1 MADPQRIPVF
11 RAAAFV
17 VSAFFAC
24 MVMAGCTTSAE
35 SPTPSATANTPEA
48 TPVATPAGQTPAPT
62 DASPTPAPAATTEPM
77 PTPFP
82 QTWEPPD
89 LQTMPL
95 TDLFIQRNSITGIP
109 EIRFTT
115 SIVNLG
121 LGPLVLVGTHDAER
135 DQARAVQR
143 IRTTNGEDAESEI
156 GYFVYEWSHE
166 HWHFERFSLTELWTH
181 EPNGDLAELVTS
193 TGKNS
198 WCVTETELYSPLPE
212 IYDPLAILAGC
223 DPEMQAIATGWIDTY
238 DWDLPGQQLDLD
250 GVPDG
255 FYAIRSTVNP
265 DALIIE
271 VDLTNN
277 STVTYIEIRDGTL
290 IELDGPAGE
299 PAGAS

>member
-1 MADPQRIPVF
+1 MLAATACALLLHLVAVGCSSSTATPDPT
-11 RAAAFV
+11 AFPPSTAPATDTPATM
-17 VSAFFAC
+17 SA
-24 MVMAGCTTSAE
+24 
-35 SPTPSATANTPEA
+35 PTGPPSAT
-48 TPVATPAGQTPAPT
+48 PA
-62 DASPTPAPAATTEPM
+62 STTEPS

-82 QTWEPPD
+82 SEWELPD
-89 LQTMPL
+89 LQTLPL
-95 TDLFIQRNSITGIP
+95 TDLFIRPNAITGIP

-121 LGPLVLVGTHDAER
+121 LGPLLLIGTHDPER

-143 IRTTNGEDAESEI
+143 IRTTSGDQPEFEI

-198 WCVTETELYSPLPE
+198 WCVTETALHSPVPE
-212 IYDPLAILAGC
+212 VYDPVAILAGC
-223 DPEMQAIATGWIDTY
+223 DPEIQAIATGWIDTY

-265 DALIIE
+265 DALILE
-271 VDLTNN
+271 VDHTNN
-277 STVTYIEIRDGTL
+277 STVTYIEIRDGIL
-290 IELDGPAGE
+290 FELDGPAGA
-299 PAGAS
+299 P